1 MYPTLGR
8 ALVELVLQRQGVAV
22 TQRQLNVRQGQ
33 SHLAQVVEAGGP
45 IGERI
50 GHRLLPGRPAGRL
63 HRAYTVQQGRLAVP
77 LLLKGGVAFRAFL
90 ARQLQVFVL
99 VDRLHDEMVD
109 HLEGGAVEEALLVGG
124 ELGEVGERIGVG
136 ARHLARPLG
145 EVAALIALQR
155 HLLDRDED
163 TKCRLCNKYY
173 CFLSWNLKKIYGG

>member
-8 ALVELVLQRQGVAV
+8 ALVQLVLQRQGVAV

-33 SHLAQVVEAGGP
+33 PHLSQVVEAGGP

-50 GHRLLPGRPAGRL
+50 GQRFLPGRPAGRL
-63 HRAYTVQQGRLAVP
+63 YRADTVQQGRLAVP
-77 LLLKGGVAFRAFL
+77 LLLEGGVAFRAFL

-109 HLEGGAVEEALLVGG
+109 HLERGAEEEALLVRG

-136 ARHLARPLG
+136 ACHLARPVG

-155 HLLDRDED
+155 HLYSIE
-163 TKCRLCNKYY
+163 TKTQNVV
-173 CFLSWNLKKIYGG
+173 FVINNIVS